1 MKPNTRL
8 DSPLIEN
15 SDFFTDPFFQR
26 FHARPSPQPLVLR
39 EGISKS
45 YNFPTFYGD
54 VTCAMAIFL
63 CDYGRAESIM
73 PHPSMKPVKMPGG
86 RSVVLFSCY
95 EYKNVMNIAPY
106 NEIAMTIPI
115 MVNAGYSPPLLPL
128 IFNFKK
134 KGYYVF
140 SMPVTS
146 LENQIRGAKIW
157 GLPKI
162 VEEID
167 INVKGSNCT
176 TVAKDDDG
184 EVYFELSVP
193 KAGSTKHFDETGYLY
208 SKLDDQLLKSQTNFK
223 GDFTV
228 NTNPSLLWNK
238 GRQTDKPALKLGTS
252 PRADVLKALAIEEI
266 PFQFRYAESMNSCF
280 DLPTTTQ

>member
-1 MKPNTRL
+1 MKPNTNL
-8 DSPLIEN
+8 DPGLVDNAESF
-15 SDFFTDPFFQR
+15 SDPFFQR
-26 FHARPSPQPLVLR
+26 FEVRPARSPLELE
-39 EGISKS
+39 EGLSKKYS
-45 YNFPTFYGD
+45 FPTFYAD
-54 VTCAMAIFL
+54 VTCAIAIFL
-63 CDYGRAESIM
+63 CDYDRAEEIM

-95 EYKNVMNIAPY
+95 EYKTVMNLTPY

-115 MVNAGYSPPLLPL
+115 MVNAGFAPPLLPL
-128 IFNFKK
+128 VMDFKK

-167 INVKGSNCT
+167 ITTEGSHCT
-176 TVAKDDDG
+176 IVARDDDG
-184 EVYFELSVP
+184 GIYFELSVP

-208 SKLDDQLLKSQTNFK
+208 TMLDGQLAKSQTNFK
-223 GDFTV
+223 GNFTV
-228 NTNPSLLWNK
+228 GTNPSLLWKRGQRAQN
-238 GRQTDKPALKLGTS
+238 PALKLGAS
-252 PRADVLKALAIEEI
+252 ARADGLRALKIDEVA
-266 PFQFRYAESMNSCF
+266 FQFRFSERMNSCF
-280 DLPTTTQ
+280 DLPLENW